1 MSPDSPDSHRR
12 FIQRNQLPFSLL
24 SDTDGKVARD
34 YRVKR
39 RWLGNQRVTY
49 LIGQNRSILKVFHHE
64 LDIPRHIK
72 DVQDALT
79 DLSQQR

>member
-24 SDTDGKVARD
+24 SDTDGKVASD

-72 DVQDALT
+72 DVQDALN
-79 DLSQQR
+79 DLSLQR